1 MGSSDSVGGR
11 DCDIEEIGA
20 SEGAAAYG
28 TVSLSGTTCCIGSA
42 ESPIEID

>member
-11 DCDIEEIGA
+11 DCDVGEKDS
-20 SEGAAAYG
+20 SEGAAVYG
-28 TVSLSGTTCCIGSA
+28 AVSLSGTCCIGSA